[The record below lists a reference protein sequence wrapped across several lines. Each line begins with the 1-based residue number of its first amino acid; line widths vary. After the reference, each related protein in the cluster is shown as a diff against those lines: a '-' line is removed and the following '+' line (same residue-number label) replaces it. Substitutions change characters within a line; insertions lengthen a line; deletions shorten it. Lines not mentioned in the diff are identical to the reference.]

1 MPSMT
6 LPALQNSRPEPH
18 KRDGRQPQQPGGR
31 PYPQRLAHLARPP
44 RVEDEIGPRR
54 PGAIY
59 QNSDGRFEVLALITD
74 PREAAQQLRRDSARW
89 AVIVRD
95 TLRPDGQPFAVGSV
109 WTTSDYLLREAR
121 PTAYTQ
127 AA

>member
-1 MPSMT
+1 MEDRSMT
-6 LPALQNSRPEPH
+6 GDHTPLPVNE
-18 KRDGRQPQQPGGR
+18 
-31 PYPQRLAHLARPP
+31 
-44 RVEDEIGPRR
+44 EIGPRR

-59 QNSDGRFEVLALITD
+59 QNVDGRFEVLALITD
-74 PREAAQQLRRDSARW
+74 PGEAARLLRRDGARW

-109 WTTSDYLLREAR
+109 WTTSDYLIRPAR
-121 PTAYTQ
+121 TAFAP

>member
-1 MPSMT
+1 MIPTLIT
-6 LPALQNSRPEPH
+6 LPRTA
-18 KRDGRQPQQPGGR
+18 
-31 PYPQRLAHLARPP
+31 A
-44 RVEDEIGPRR
+44 DEIGPRR

-59 QNSDGRFEVLALITD
+59 QNADGRFEVLALITD
-74 PREAAQQLRRDSARW
+74 SREAAQLLRRDSARW

-109 WTTSDYLLREAR
+109 WTTSDYLLREGR
-121 PTAYTQ
+121 PAYTQ